1 MDIFSVLLIL
11 FVLVGAF
18 YLVKIKMDQGI
29 LTEREIK
36 EFTDSPIK
44 TSSTK
49 AANKSSNSEFLFYI
63 NRCFTNYANFDGTAS
78 RSEFWYFYLFTLI
91 IGAITFG
98 IDLYFFTELVDK
110 FGIGLMSSIATLF
123 IVVPQLSVS
132 SRRLHDIGK
141 SGWWILICFTVIG
154 IIVLYVWYATK
165 KNLKL
170 SKKYK

>member
-1 MDIFSVLLIL
+1 MEIFSVLLIL

-18 YLVKIKMDQGI
+18 YLVKIKMDQGT

-36 EFTDSPIK
+36 EFIDTPSK
-44 TSSTK
+44 TSSIQTT
-49 AANKSSNSEFLFYI
+49 NKSNESKFLFYI
-63 NRCFTNYANFDGTAS
+63 NRCFSNYANFDGTAS
-78 RSEFWYFYLFTLI
+78 RSEFWYFYLFTSI
-91 IGAITFG
+91 IGAITLG
-98 IDLYFFTELVDK
+98 IDYYFFTELVDK

-165 KNLKL
+165 SNLKL

>member
-1 MDIFSVLLIL
+1 MEYISALLIL

-18 YLVKIKMDQGI
+18 YLVKIKIDQGT
-29 LTEREIK
+29 LTEKEIK
-36 EFTDSPIK
+36 EFTNNPVKISPV
-44 TSSTK
+44 K
-49 AANKSSNSEFLFYI
+49 APNKSGNSKFLFYI
-63 NRCFTNYANFDGTAS
+63 NRCFANYANFDGTAS

-91 IGAITFG
+91 IGAITLG
-98 IDLYFFTELVDK
+98 IDYYFFPEYVDK
-110 FGIGLMSSIATLF
+110 FGIGLFTSIASLF

-165 KNLKL
+165 SILKL